1 MLVVSGSPKSLHNV
15 WRDGVLENY
24 EKLGSFFLGREV
36 DPQTRKSTDSLFLYD
51 SRDLVTHAV
60 CIGMTGS
67 GKTGL
72 CIDLLEEAAIDG
84 IPALVIDPKGD
95 MGNLLLTFPDLS
107 PADFLPWVSAEE
119 AARKGLSKEA
129 FAESQ
134 AELWRK
140 GLASW
145 GQSPER
151 IRALKASAEFAVYTP
166 GSTAGR
172 AVSILKSLS
181 VPAESVMEDSEALND
196 AVGMTV
202 TSLLGLLG
210 IESDPFQGRE
220 HILMSNLLASAWREG
235 RDLDLS
241 NLVGDIQAPPFS
253 RIGVMD
259 LESFFPAK
267 DRFGLAMRVN
277 SLLASPGF
285 SLWLEGEPLDPA
297 NLLYTPDGRPR
308 ISIFSIAHLGEKE
321 RQFFVS
327 ILLNAV
333 LGWVRGLPGTTSLR
347 AILYMDEIAGYFPP
361 VANPPTKEP
370 LIKLLKQARAYGLG
384 VVLATQ
390 NPVDLD
396 YKGLANTGTWFVG
409 RLQTERDKAR
419 VLEALQGAEAHMPRE
434 ELDRALSSLGNR
446 VFLLHN
452 VHDEKPILFE
462 SRWAMSYLCGP
473 LTRAQIKDLQEKGQA
488 ESLVR
493 QPEVAAATPGVF
505 APVKAAP
512 VPRGAQGKIPVISPE
527 VTQVFVPPASGMVQG
542 SFFYRPML
550 LVSGNGSYVNAR
562 LKVDEN
568 MPFTILWPFLD
579 GPVPVDWEQGFD
591 LPAGHG
597 ALEKEPRGESP
608 SFEAP
613 PSVMTSGKEL
623 VRLGR
628 EAQKW
633 FVRTKRYE
641 LFESRSLKM
650 VSSAGESE
658 GAFRI
663 RLQQAVR
670 EARDETVAKLREK
683 YAKKIETIQGQ
694 IDRAELTVQR
704 EEQQAKSEKLQTAV
718 SFGATLLGAFLGR
731 KAIKTSSIGRATT
744 AARGVGRSM
753 RAQEDVALA
762 EQKLADLQAKMEE
775 LEAAFEKEAA
785 ALQANEDPSAQPLES
800 VTVRP
805 SSTGT
810 VLHLAAL
817 AWVPFVEEL
826 NGGLKPAWKP

>member
-1 MLVVSGSPKSLHNV
+1 M
-15 WRDGVLENY
+15 ENY
-24 EKLGSFFLGREV
+24 EKLGSFYLGRLV
-36 DPQTRKSTDSLFLYD
+36 DPQSRKSTESLCLYD

-84 IPALVIDPKGD
+84 IPSLVIDPKGD
-95 MGNLLLTFPDLS
+95 MGNLLLAFPGLS
-107 PADFLPWVSAEE
+107 PSEFLPWVNEEE
-119 AARKGLSKEA
+119 AARKGLSRED

-134 AELWRK
+134 ADLWRK
-140 GLASW
+140 GLSSW

-151 IRALKASAEFAVYTP
+151 IQNLKNSAEFAIYTP

-172 AVSILKSLS
+172 PVSILKSLS
-181 VPAESVMEDSEALND
+181 VPGESVMEDAEALND

-220 HILMSNLLASAWREG
+220 HILLSNLLASAWRDG

-241 NLVGDIQAPPFS
+241 NLVRDIQAPPFS

-267 DRFGLAMRVN
+267 ERFGLAMKAN

-297 NLLYTPDGRPR
+297 RLLYTPEGKPR
-308 ISIFSIAHLGEKE
+308 VAIFSIAHLGEKE

-327 ILLNAV
+327 MLLNTV

-370 LIKLLKQARAYGLG
+370 LLKLLKQARAYGLG

-396 YKGLANTGTWFVG
+396 YKGLANIGTWFVG
-409 RLQTERDKAR
+409 RLQTEQDKSR
-419 VLEALQGAEAHMPRE
+419 VLEALQGAAAHMPRE
-434 ELDRALSSLGNR
+434 ALDGVLSSLGNR

-452 VHDEKPILFE
+452 VHDEEPVLFE

-473 LTRAQIKDLQEKGQA
+473 LTRTQIKALQEPAG
-488 ESLVR
+488 
-493 QPEVAAATPGVF
+493 GVQS
-505 APVKAAP
+505 AYP
-512 VPRGAQGKIPVISPE
+512 VPPAPAAKVMAAVPPRDQAVSRAQAAQASVLPPD
-527 VTQVFVPPASGMVQG
+527 VTQVFVPPAPGGESGPLY
-542 SFFYRPML
+542 YRPML
-550 LVSGNGSYVNAR
+550 LASGNGSFSNAR

-568 MPFTILWPFLD
+568 LPFVFLWPFVE
-579 GPVPVDWEQGFD
+579 GPVPVDWEQGIE
-591 LPAGHG
+591 LPISHSG
-597 ALEKEPRGESP
+597 LEKTPRGESAG
-608 SFEAP
+608 FEEP
-613 PSVMTSGKEL
+613 PSSISSGKEL
-623 VRLGR
+623 ARLGR

-633 FVRTKRYE
+633 FVRTRRYE
-641 LFESRSLKM
+641 LFESPSMKM
-650 VSSAGESE
+650 FSAPGETE
-658 GAFRI
+658 GAFRV
-663 RLQQAVR
+663 RLQQAAR
-670 EARDETVAKLREK
+670 EARDAAVEKLREK
-683 YAKKIETIQGQ
+683 YAKRIETLQGQ
-694 IDRAELTVQR
+694 ISRAELAVQR
-704 EEQQAKSEKLQTAV
+704 EEQQAKQEKMQTAV
-718 SFGATLLGAFLGR
+718 SFGATLLGAFMGR
-731 KAIKTSSIGRATT
+731 KAIKMTSLGRATT
-744 AARGVGRSM
+744 AARGVGRSI

-762 EQKLADLQAKMEE
+762 GQKVSDLQARLEE
-775 LEAAFEKEAA
+775 LEAEFEREVAGFEGKFDLASET
-785 ALQANEDPSAQPLES
+785 LEMVTIRPSA
-800 VTVRP
+800 
-805 SSTGT
+805 TGT
-810 VLHLAAL
+810 VLQLVAL
-817 AWVPFVEEL
+817 AWVPFAEEPR
-826 NGGLKPAWKP
+826 GGLKPAWRD